1 MRDAIINLIGNAQPN
16 VTSSAIITIDGVT
29 TTTINS
35 TGYDLEFIVTSA
47 ILMLFY
53 WGFIKLTLV
62 FLSGLPKIGGRK

>member
-1 MRDAIINLIGNAQPN
+1 MREAIINLIGNAQPN

-35 TGYDLEFIVTSA
+35 TGYDLEFIATSA
-47 ILMLFY
+47 IVMLFY

-62 FLSGLPKIGGRK
+62 FLGGLPKIGGRK